1 MLDCV
6 PVVELHRA
14 EITEQKNIRR
24 DVAHLKRIRRG
35 RLFDGDALRTDAHRQ
50 SQALRRRGEIAIYFA
65 RQIEAAGHRGNQ
77 DRCLQSF
84 AEKRRAQIDLI
95 DVELRQRVV
104 DEAIAVK
111 TRAGCARDAL
121 GIEADF

>member
-6 PVVELHRA
+6 AVIELHRA
-14 EITEQKNIRR
+14 EIAEQQNIRR
-24 DVAHLKRIRRG
+24 DIAHLKRSRRR
-35 RLFDGDALRTDAHRQ
+35 RLFDGDSLRTDAHGEA
-50 SQALRRRGEIAIYFA
+50 QALRRRGEIAIYFA

-104 DEAIAVK
+104 DEAIAV
-111 TRAGCARDAL
+111 
-121 GIEADF
+121 